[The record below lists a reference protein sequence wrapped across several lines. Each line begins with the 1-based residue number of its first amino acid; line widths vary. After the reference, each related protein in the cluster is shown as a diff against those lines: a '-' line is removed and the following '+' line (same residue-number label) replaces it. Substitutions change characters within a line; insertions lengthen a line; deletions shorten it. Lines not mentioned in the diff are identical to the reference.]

1 VWITRPCQVE
11 PDDPDDDFHKGTCG
25 WQPVAHDDTEI
36 VIRRAEIRRATA
48 VRPWPGGTA
57 MAVTG
62 VALGVLL
69 GASIAISLYTDSLF
83 GEY

>member
-1 VWITRPCQVE
+1 
-11 PDDPDDDFHKGTCG
+11 
-25 WQPVAHDDTEI
+25 
-36 VIRRAEIRRATA
+36 
-48 VRPWPGGTA
+48 